1 MHRAAFELHKA
12 VCDDTVDAGLPGVM
26 DQNDRDFRPGELVGH
41 RSEVKFRTPRVPLA
55 GPNVQLILRTEARQL
70 KADLPFVGV
79 SVVRKGPFGNQFEV
93 PRSVPGELPLDQEAN
108 RDKAIFALWV
118 LRKTP
123 SKLA

>member
-1 MHRAAFELHKA
+1 MHCTAFILHNA
-12 VCDDTVDAGLPGVM
+12 VCNDTVDARLPGVM
-26 DQNDRDFRPGELVGH
+26 DQDDRDFRPGKLAGH
-41 RSEVKFRTPRVPLA
+41 CSKVEFRTPRVPLA
-55 GPNVQLILRTEARQL
+55 GPNVQLVLRTKARYL

-79 SVVRKGPFGNQFEV
+79 NVIRKGPFGNQFEV

-118 LRKTP
+118 LRKMP